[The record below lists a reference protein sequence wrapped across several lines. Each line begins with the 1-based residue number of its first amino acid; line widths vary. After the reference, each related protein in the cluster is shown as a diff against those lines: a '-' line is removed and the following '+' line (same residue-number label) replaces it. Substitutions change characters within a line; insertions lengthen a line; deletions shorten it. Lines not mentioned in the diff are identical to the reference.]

1 MVERIESSVTVDDRA
16 QTARGRETVWWCLA
30 SDTRPFGVAQF
41 AGVPHHS
48 GSYDPVIEE
57 TVASHGCRLHA
68 AHACGDHHIVVGE
81 VESLEA

>member
-1 MVERIESSVTVDDRA
+1 MPTSAVILRSTSLHTKPLDHA
-16 QTARGRETVWWCLA
+16 LA